1 MSYGLSPSG
10 MKREDIDLGSPN
22 IFRNQV
28 PNPPFV
34 FIRDQKEDYT
44 MKKNPFLIAGLSL
57 MALAAAGCN
66 TVEGAGQDVEA
77 TGEEIEETARD
88 AGAE

>member
-1 MSYGLSPSG
+1 
-10 MKREDIDLGSPN
+10 
-22 IFRNQV
+22 
-28 PNPPFV
+28 
-34 FIRDQKEDYT
+34 

-77 TGEEIEETARD
+77 TGEAIEDTAQD